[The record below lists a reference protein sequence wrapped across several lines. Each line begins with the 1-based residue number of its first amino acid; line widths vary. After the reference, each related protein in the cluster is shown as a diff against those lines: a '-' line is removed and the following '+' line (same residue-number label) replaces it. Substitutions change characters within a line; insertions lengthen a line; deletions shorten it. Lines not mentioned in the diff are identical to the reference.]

1 MYRYNLKRF
10 IMKNNRPI
18 KVIIAGKYFVRV
30 YDYLKTELPEIS
42 LEMVEYKDLIKKA
55 EEAQIIIPAMSEI
68 DEEIFKRASS
78 LRLVQQWGAGLDGV
92 DINSATRYQ
101 VAVANVPTVGSG
113 NAESV
118 AEWYVMA
125 ALSLS
130 RRVCE
135 IRSQVSKGYPW
146 GSPLGQALYG
156 RTAGLVG
163 FGGIGKALAIRLR
176 PFKMKIIAIQKHPDK
191 VTAQNLGVEWV
202 GGVVDLYHLLKRAE
216 YLFICVPLTA
226 ETRNMINKQELA
238 LLPKGAFILNAARG
252 PIINKQ
258 ALMRA
263 LGSKHLGGVALDVYW
278 KEPPKPKDPILNYP
292 NVLATPHIAGVTD
305 ITYQGISIQ
314 VKENIIRVMEGRLPL
329 NCANP
334 GVKLK
339 DFNQKE
345 K

>member
-1 MYRYNLKRF
+1 ME
-10 IMKNNRPI
+10 NNRPI

-339 DFNQKE
+339 GFSQKE
-345 K
+345 KGFSQKEM

>member
-1 MYRYNLKRF
+1 ME
-10 IMKNNRPI
+10 NNRPI
-18 KVIIAGKYFVRV
+18 KVIIAGKNFVRV
-30 YDYLKTELPEIS
+30 CDYLKTELPEIS
-42 LEMVEYKDLIKKA
+42 LEMVESKDLIKKA
-55 EEAQIIIPAMSEI
+55 EEAQIIIPAMSKI
-68 DEEIFKRASS
+68 DERIFKRASS

-92 DINSATRYQ
+92 DISSATRYQ

-125 ALSLS
+125 ALNLS

-156 RTAGLVG
+156 RTAGIVG
-163 FGGIGKALAIRLR
+163 FGGIGKALAIRLK

-202 GGVVDLYHLLKRAE
+202 GGVVDLHHLLKRAE
-216 YLFICVPLTA
+216 YLFICIPLSA
-226 ETRNMINKQELA
+226 ETRNMISKQELA

-252 PIINKQ
+252 SIINKQ
-258 ALMRA
+258 ALMQA
-263 LGSKHLGGVALDVYW
+263 LGSKRLGGVALDVYW

-305 ITYQGISIQ
+305 ISYQGISIQ

-334 GVKLK
+334 GVELK
-339 DFNQKE
+339 GFSQKE